1 MSAPLVTVDRVGS
14 QVEITVWPAP
24 DAAGLSVLVSAADW
38 CAISAQAEQL
48 DPVREYRKREARLA
62 HSHEA
67 RASRR

>member
-1 MSAPLVTVDRVGS
+1 MTAPLVTLDTAGS

-48 DPVREYRKREARLA
+48 APVVEYRRKEARLG
-62 HSHEA
+62 HSHGA
-67 RASRR
+67 RRQP